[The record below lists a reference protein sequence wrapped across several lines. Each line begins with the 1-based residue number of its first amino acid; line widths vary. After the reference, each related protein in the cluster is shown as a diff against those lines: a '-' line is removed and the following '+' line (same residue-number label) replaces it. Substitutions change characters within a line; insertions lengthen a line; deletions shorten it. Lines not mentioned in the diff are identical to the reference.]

1 MVAGDD
7 VGDRVGDVLG
17 LQLLKPL
24 GLEGDGFLEFRTY
37 VGAEFGIH
45 GARLDHTHTD
55 VLWQQFLAQCLGERD
70 ERGSMLPWRP
80 HCVTPAPSKPCTPRL

>member
-1 MVAGDD
+1 
-7 VGDRVGDVLG
+7 
-17 LQLLKPL
+17 
-24 GLEGDGFLEFRTY
+24 
-37 VGAEFGIH
+37 
-45 GARLDHTHTD
+45 